1 MAADA
6 TADSIYVGR
15 ALPSEYHLILNSM
28 PQAWFEDSPFLLQM
42 QVARLINE
50 GRYLIAQRGKTLLG
64 GVGWQDD
71 IAYGAFYVKLLF
83 VRDNYQQQAVAARM
97 LRELLAIAR
106 DHEARAV
113 FADIPKGSWMLK
125 VMDGI
130 PATREVGYVDDWG
143 EPGVTSIMIE
153 IDLREIERLL
163 RRTETMI
170 AKAEGHTGEDS

>member
-1 MAADA
+1 
-6 TADSIYVGR
+6 
-15 ALPSEYHLILNSM
+15 
-28 PQAWFEDSPFLLQM
+28 
-42 QVARLINE
+42 
-50 GRYLIAQRGKTLLG
+50 
-64 GVGWQDD
+64 
-71 IAYGAFYVKLLF
+71 
-83 VRDNYQQQAVAARM
+83 M

-106 DHEARAV
+106 DHEAHAV